1 MKVPQLHVGAGSRL
15 GPLSIF
21 PVWTSGSGS
30 LGISTGTHA
39 DVAVT
44 ELASGAQVARL
55 TVTNNGTHPALLL
68 EGELLEG
75 GQQHRTCARDV
86 VLGPGETRDIDTFC
100 VEAGRWEAGQTTH
113 RRQARRAPLNVWS
126 ELANGPGGQR
136 GGNRQGRIW
145 ERVGRF
151 DNARGASVTSSL
163 LDHMDRFKDDKEER
177 NRYSAAEAPQPLE
190 GQRGVVIGLGQQ
202 PLLLEVFGTST
213 LFLRHYRQ
221 LIEAALLDLELLP
234 PQALASGP
242 MPGQRARDL
251 AAHVQAMDFGTFDDG
266 TAAVEVRDHGALRS
280 RNIARAAGAVTA
292 SGIAVALPQR
302 RPQLAHLTG
311 WNTQH
316 PLMEMA

>member
-55 TVTNNGTHPALLL
+55 TVTNNGPHPALLL

-113 RRQARRAPLNVWS
+113 RREARRAPLNVWS
-126 ELANGPGGQR
+126 ELANGIGGER

-145 ERVGRF
+145 ERVSRF
-151 DNARGASVTSSL
+151 DNARGTSATSSL
-163 LDHMDRFKDDKEER
+163 LQHMDSFKDDKEER
-177 NRYSAAEAPQPLE
+177 NRFSATDAPQPLE
-190 GQRGVVIGLGQQ
+190 GQRGVVIGLGRQ

-221 LIEAALLDLELLP
+221 LIEAALLDLELLS
-234 PQALASGP
+234 PQVLASGP
-242 MPGQRARDL
+242 MPGQRARDF
-251 AAHVQAMDFGTFDDG
+251 AAHVQAMSFGNFEDG
-266 TAAVEVRDHGALRS
+266 AAAVEVRDHGSLRS
-280 RNIARAAGAVTA
+280 RNVSRTAGAVA
-292 SGIAVALPQR
+292 AAGIAVELPQR

>member
-1 MKVPQLHVGAGSRL
+1 MKVPQLHIGAGSRL

-44 ELASGAQVARL
+44 ELASGPQVARL
-55 TVTNNGTHPALLL
+55 TVTNNGPHPALLL

-86 VLGPGETRDIDTFC
+86 VLGSGETRDIDTFC
-100 VEAGRWEAGQTTH
+100 VEAGRWEAGETSH

-126 ELANGPGGQR
+126 ELANGPDGQR

-145 ERVGRF
+145 ERVSRF
-151 DNARGASVTSSL
+151 DAARGASVTNSL
-163 LDHMDRFKDDKEER
+163 LDHMDLFKEGRKVR
-177 NRYSAAEAPQPLE
+177 NRFDAADAPAALE

-202 PLLLEVFGTST
+202 PLLLEVFGTNT
-213 LFLRHYRQ
+213 LFRRHYRQ
-221 LIEAALLDLELLP
+221 LIDSALLDLELLS

-242 MPGQRARDL
+242 MPGQRARDF
-251 AAHVQAMDFGTFDDG
+251 AAHVQAMDFGTFDG
-266 TAAVEVRDHGALRS
+266 GAAAVEVRSHGSLRS
-280 RNIARAAGAVTA
+280 RNVSRAAGTVSAA
-292 SGIAVALPQR
+292 GIAVELPNR

-311 WNTQH
+311 WNTTH

>member
-44 ELASGAQVARL
+44 ELAGGAQVARL
-55 TVTNNGTHPALLL
+55 TVTNKGPHPALLL

-86 VLGPGETRDIDTFC
+86 VLAPGETRDIDTFC

-113 RRQARRAPLNVWS
+113 RREARRAPLNVWS
-126 ELANGPGGQR
+126 ELANGTGGER

-145 ERVGRF
+145 ERVSRF
-151 DNARGASVTSSL
+151 DNARGASATSSL
-163 LDHMDRFKDDKEER
+163 LQHMDWFKDDKEER
-177 NRYSAAEAPQPLE
+177 NRFSAADAPKPLE

-221 LIEAALLDLELLP
+221 LVEAALLDLELLS
-234 PQALASGP
+234 PQVLASGP
-242 MPGQRARDL
+242 MPGQRARDF
-251 AAHVQAMDFGTFDDG
+251 AAHVQAMDFGTFDG
-266 TAAVEVRDHGALRS
+266 GAAAVEDRDHGSLRS
-280 RNIARAAGAVTA
+280 RNVSRAAGAVTA
-292 SGIAVALPQR
+292 AGIAVALPQR
-302 RPQLAHLTG
+302 HPQLAHLTG

>member
-1 MKVPQLHVGAGSRL
+1 MKVPQLHIGAGTSL

-21 PVWTSGSGS
+21 PVWAADPGS

-39 DVAVT
+39 NVAVT
-44 ELASGAQVARL
+44 ELASGAQVSRL
-55 TVTNNGTHPALLL
+55 TVTNNGPNPALLL

-100 VEAGRWEAGQTTH
+100 VEAGRWEEGQSSH
-113 RRQARRAPLNVWS
+113 RRQARRAPLNVRA
-126 ELANGPGGQR
+126 ELTGAGSGR
-136 GGNRQGRIW
+136 ASNRQGRIW
-145 ERVGRF
+145 ERVNRF
-151 DNARGASVTSSL
+151 DNTRGASATSSL
-163 LDHMDRFKDDKEER
+163 LQHLDWFKDDKEER
-177 NRYSAAEAPQPLE
+177 NRFDPADAPQPLE
-190 GQRGVVIGLGQQ
+190 GQRGIVIGLGHQ

-213 LFLRHYRQ
+213 LFRRHYRQ
-221 LIEAALLDLELLP
+221 QIEAALLDLELLP

-242 MPGQRARDL
+242 MPGQRARGF
-251 AAHVQAMDFGTFDDG
+251 AAQVQAMDFGTFDDG
-266 TAAVEVRDHGALRS
+266 PATLEVRDHGSLRS
-280 RNIARAAGAVTA
+280 RNVSRSAGRITAA
-292 SGIAVALPQR
+292 GIAVALPQR

>member
-44 ELASGAQVARL
+44 ELAGGAQVGRL
-55 TVTNNGTHPALLL
+55 TVTNNGPHPALLL

-100 VEAGRWEAGQTTH
+100 VEAGRWEAGESSH
-113 RRQARRAPLNVWS
+113 RRQARRAPLSVWS

-145 ERVGRF
+145 ERVSRF
-151 DNARGASVTSSL
+151 DNARGASATSSL
-163 LDHMDRFKDDKEER
+163 LQHMDWFKDDKEER
-177 NRYSAAEAPQPLE
+177 NRFSAADAPKPLE
-190 GQRGVVIGLGQQ
+190 GQRGVVIGRGQQ

-234 PQALASGP
+234 PQTVASGA
-242 MPGQRARDL
+242 MAGQRARDF
-251 AAHVQAMDFGTFDDG
+251 AAHVQAMDFGTLDG
-266 TAAVEVRDHGALRS
+266 GPAAVEVRNHGALRS
-280 RNIARAAGAVTA
+280 RNISRAAGAVTA
-292 SGIAVALPQR
+292 AGIAVELPQR
-302 RPQLAHLTG
+302 RPQLAHLTC
-311 WNTQH
+311 WNTKH